1 VNFGGQLLM
10 RGHRLE
16 SSMKVIIAALALIAA
31 TAAPAAANMCVQS
44 RDILSTN
51 SKDGKLMTFR
61 MRDGRVLVNH
71 LQGVCSDLKF
81 EGFVWVLHGTEDVC
95 ENQQSLRVLR
105 SGQICL
111 LGKFDVVKD
120 KPKAP

>member
-1 VNFGGQLLM
+1 
-10 RGHRLE
+10 
-16 SSMKVIIAALALIAA
+16 MKLIIAILALT
-31 TAAPAAANMCVQS
+31 TAAASPAGAAMCVQS

-61 MRDGRVLVNH
+61 MRDGSVLVNH

-81 EGFVWVLHGTEDVC
+81 EGFVWVLRGTDDIC

-105 SGQICL
+105 SGQTCL
-111 LGKFDVVKD
+111 LGKFDVVKA
-120 KPKAP
+120 KPVKP

>member
-1 VNFGGQLLM
+1 
-10 RGHRLE
+10 
-16 SSMKVIIAALALIAA
+16 MKVIIAALALIAA

-81 EGFVWVLHGTEDVC
+81 EGFVWVLRGTDDVC
-95 ENQQSLRVLR
+95 ENQQSLKVLR